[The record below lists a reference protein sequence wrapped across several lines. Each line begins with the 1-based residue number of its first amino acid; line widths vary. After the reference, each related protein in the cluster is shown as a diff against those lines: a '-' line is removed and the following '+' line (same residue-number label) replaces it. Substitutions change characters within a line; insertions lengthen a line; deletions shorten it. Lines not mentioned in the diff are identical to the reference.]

1 MAVMVALLLG
11 TGKARAQGD
20 MILTQYW
27 AVPTLYNPSYTGDI
41 DFIRIRG
48 AARMQWVG
56 IENAPKDFLV
66 AADMPFKL
74 FGKRIG
80 AGINISQESIGLF
93 DNLLINAQGSYK
105 FNALKGQFSI
115 GLQVGYYNSK
125 FNGSEVYI
133 PSDDDYH
140 QPNDPAIPTQ
150 DLSGKS
156 IDFSLG
162 ASYTHK
168 YFYAGVS
175 ALHITS
181 PKVNLTL
188 EGNENMD
195 AQEYETELPRAI
207 YFTGG
212 SNIMIKN
219 SLFLLQPSLLVA
231 TDFNDFSADITM
243 RATYNKFLTFGLGYR
258 WDDAISIM
266 AGVNYKNFFL
276 GYSFDY
282 PTSDISKVSSGSH
295 EIVAGYQLKLDLSGK
310 NKNKH
315 RSIRIM

>member
-1 MAVMVALLLG
+1 MLLCPGL
-11 TGKARAQGD
+11 ARAQGD

-27 AVPTLYNPSYTGDI
+27 AVPTLYNPAQTGEI
-41 DFIRIRG
+41 DFIRMRG

-56 IENAPKDFLV
+56 VENAPKTFLV

-74 FGKRIG
+74 LGKRIG
-80 AGINISQESIGLF
+80 AGLNISQESIGLF

-105 FNALKGQFSI
+105 LNVFKGQLSI

-125 FNGSEVYI
+125 FNGSKVYI

-140 QPNDPAIPTQ
+140 QPNDPSIPTQ

-162 ASYTHK
+162 LSYTHK
-168 YFYAGVS
+168 LFYAGVS
-175 ALHITS
+175 AMHIAS
-181 PKVNLTL
+181 PKVKLSL
-188 EGNENMD
+188 EGDENTD
-195 AQEYETELPRAI
+195 AHEYETELPRTI
-207 YFTGG
+207 YFNGG
-212 SNIMIKN
+212 GNIMIKN

-258 WDDAISIM
+258 WDDAISVM
-266 AGVNYKNFFL
+266 AGVNFKNFFL